1 MMRRSRRAVG
11 SMTAGQPGVAGA
23 RDCHHGGMSR
33 RVRVAS
39 SVAIVAVSVAA
50 TVLAACQA
58 APPPHPVANRA
69 FPSAR
74 GHAPAEVWA
83 VGDGADG
90 SRAARAL
97 ADEIMRARPDRFLY
111 LGDVYESGTAAEF
124 ARNYAPVYGQLAS
137 RTAPTP
143 GNHDWPNH
151 RRGYDRYWRTITGRP
166 TPPWY
171 AFRIGG
177 WQLLS
182 LNSEAP
188 HGARSAQLR
197 WLRRQLRKPGTC
209 RLAFWHRPRYS
220 AGFHGDQADM
230 RPFWNALRR
239 HATLVLSGHD
249 HDLQRLHPRHGIT
262 LLVAGAGG
270 HGHYEVD
277 RDDSRL
283 AYANDTRYGALRLR
297 LRRGRAGIAFVTA
310 TGRLLDRSAVSC
322 RPG

>member
-1 MMRRSRRAVG
+1 
-11 SMTAGQPGVAGA
+11 
-23 RDCHHGGMSR
+23 MSR
-33 RVRVAS
+33 SVLVAS
-39 SVAIVAVSVAA
+39 SVAIVAIAIAVAA
-50 TVLAACQA
+50 TVLDARQA
-58 APPPHPVANRA
+58 APPPDPVANRA

-90 SRAARAL
+90 SQAARAL
-97 ADEIMRARPDRFLY
+97 ADEIMRARPDRLLY
-111 LGDVYESGTAAEF
+111 LGDVYERGTAAEF
-124 ARNYAPVYGQLAS
+124 ARNYAPVYGQLAR

-143 GNHDWPNH
+143 GNHEWSNH
-151 RRGYDRYWRTITGRP
+151 RRGYDRYWRTVTGQP

-171 AFRIGG
+171 SFRLGG

-220 AGFHGDQADM
+220 AGSHGDQADM

-239 HATLVLSGHD
+239 HATLVLSAHD
-249 HDLQRLHPRHGIT
+249 HDLQRFHPRHGIT
-262 LLVAGAGG
+262 QLVAGAGG
-270 HGHYEVD
+270 RSHYVVN
-277 RDDSRL
+277 RDDARL
-283 AYANDTRYGALRLR
+283 AYADDSRNGALRLR
-297 LRRGRAGIAFVTA
+297 LRRGRAGIAFVDA
-310 TGRLLDRSAVSC
+310 TGRLLDRSSVRC